1 MDDEKLPPLADDLV
15 VGADQI
21 SIFLYGDAAP
31 RTLRDVYRNPL
42 GLTFFKHGNFLAA
55 LKSTLRREVAEAE
68 SRAREARKAHERSSI
83 CDSGEAA

>member
-1 MDDEKLPPLADDLV
+1 MDDELPPLADDLV

-21 SIFLYGDAAP
+21 SIFLHGDAAP

-42 GLTFFKHGNFLAA
+42 RLTFFKHENFLAA

-68 SRAREARKAHERSSI
+68 NQACEARKAHERRSMCNS
-83 CDSGEAA
+83 DEAA